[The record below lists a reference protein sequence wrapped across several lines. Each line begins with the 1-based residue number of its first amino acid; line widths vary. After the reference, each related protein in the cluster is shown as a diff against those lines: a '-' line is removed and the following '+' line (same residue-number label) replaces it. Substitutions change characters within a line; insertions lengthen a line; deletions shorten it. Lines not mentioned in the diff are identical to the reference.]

1 MPQTV
6 AASIPRKEREEMSY
20 CESLGFMTADNIRSA
35 MPATPKLGDRVT
47 VAPVDSV
54 TRDCWGVSGV
64 ITRIEVRTN
73 AWGNHRNPKTLT
85 FNTFLV
91 IFDQP
96 VKRGPKTTTAGHL
109 TGLFLP
115 IDSLMG

>member
-1 MPQTV
+1 MN
-6 AASIPRKEREEMSY
+6 Y
-20 CESLGFMTADNIRSA
+20 WESLGFMAIDDIRSA
-35 MPATPKLGDRVT
+35 RPASPKLGDRVT

-73 AWGNHRNPKTLT
+73 TWGNYRNQKPFT
-85 FNTFLV
+85 FKVFLV

-96 VKRGPKTTTAGHL
+96 VKRGPKTTTAGNL